1 MYRNKF
7 FTFVLPEVSIKMG
20 IHFHSPLTPDLVM
33 RLVVQAE
40 NRKMQLVEVLAIT
53 NMFPSVS
60 KEFLNT
66 KRLGI

>member
-1 MYRNKF
+1 MHRNKF

-20 IHFHSPLTPDLVM
+20 IRLHSPLTPDLVM
-33 RLVVQAE
+33 RLVVKGE

-53 NMFPSVS
+53 DMFPSVS